1 MTETVLSFL
10 DLVTALGCTA
20 RNVKDTRGRRGGWV
34 RRTFGN
40 VSYYFSSQPE
50 GALTLAQFF
59 SQNVY
64 GRFGLALFGPF

>member
-1 MTETVLSFL
+1 M
-10 DLVTALGCTA
+10 
-20 RNVKDTRGRRGGWV
+20 

-50 GALTLAQFF
+50 GALNLAQFF

>member
-1 MTETVLSFL
+1 M
-10 DLVTALGCTA
+10 
-20 RNVKDTRGRRGGWV
+20 